1 MFTKFFNVFLVTILL
16 CATQAAPSEAAG
28 AEASEVAITE
38 DSFKRFALSGAVLGK
53 GAGLGVELETAMSP
67 YLRVSIGVSTSV
79 PFSHA
84 IPFHFAWVPWGAQP
98 LGIYLEGGASLVQ
111 TRECCGGPDVGG
123 SAAETLLMPTA
134 GLGLTY
140 QGEYLIVKAGV
151 DILYAIS
158 SEKNDLLKLPSARIG
173 FRF

>member
-1 MFTKFFNVFLVTILL
+1 MSKKLFNIFLVTISL
-16 CATQAAPSEAAG
+16 CATQVVSSEAAE
-28 AEASEVAITE
+28 AEPSEVATTQ

-53 GAGLGVELETAMSP
+53 GAGLGVELETAMNR
-67 YLRVSIGVSTSV
+67 YLRVSIGVSTSL

-98 LGIYLEGGASLVQ
+98 LGIYLEGGASIVQ

-123 SAAETLLMPTA
+123 SAAETVLMPTA

-151 DILYAIS
+151 DVLYVTS
-158 SEKNDLLKLPSARIG
+158 GEKNDLLKLPSARIG
-173 FRF
+173 FSF